1 MDIVVIEDNDS
12 LRRAIARSLSDVG
25 YRVSA
30 FSCAEEF
37 IEDPHSNDP
46 NMLLIDVNLPGE
58 SGLSLTAR
66 MRRLQP
72 RIGIIILSGRAKP
85 ADRRDGYEMGADI
98 YLTKPVDPEEL
109 NAAVRA
115 LLRRV
120 AHTPAPE
127 LGFTIDLKSRRLQ
140 GPSGKVQL
148 SAAEAAALVALA
160 RAPDR
165 KLEAWQIAEVLG
177 GDGSVASRNTVN
189 VTIFRINQKIIEAGA
204 EERCIRAIRNWGYGL
219 SLHIGIA
226 G

>member
-1 MDIVVIEDNDS
+1 MDIVVIEDNDG
-12 LRRAIARSLSDVG
+12 LRRALARSLSDVG

-37 IEDPHSNDP
+37 IEDPRSNDP
-46 NMLLIDVNLPGE
+46 DLLLIDVNLPGE
-58 SGLSLTAR
+58 SGLSLAAR

-72 RIGIIILSGRAKP
+72 YIGIIILSGRAKP

-109 NAAVRA
+109 KAAIGA
-115 LLRRV
+115 LRRRV
-120 AHTPAPE
+120 TEPVRPIAD
-127 LGFTIDLKSRRLQ
+127 FRIDLKGRQLH
-140 GPSGKVQL
+140 GPAGKVAL
-148 SAAEAAALVALA
+148 SGAELAVLVALA

-177 GDGSVASRNTVN
+177 GNGAVASRNTVN
-189 VTIFRINQKIIEAGA
+189 VTIFRVNQKIMETGA
-204 EERCIRAIRNWGYGL
+204 DHRCIRAIRNWGYQL
-219 SLHIGIA
+219 SIPLGIG

>member
-1 MDIVVIEDNDS
+1 VVIEDNDG

-46 NMLLIDVNLPGE
+46 DVLLIDVNLPGE

-72 RIGIIILSGRAKP
+72 RIGIIILSGRGKP

-98 YLTKPVDPEEL
+98 YLTKPMDPGEL
-109 NAAVRA
+109 TAAVGA
-115 LLRRV
+115 LRRRV
-120 AHTPAPE
+120 VPAVPG
-127 LGFTIDLKSRRLQ
+127 LDFRIDLKARQLH
-140 GPSGKVQL
+140 GPVRKVSLSG
-148 SAAEAAALVALA
+148 AEMAVLVALA

-177 GDGSVASRNTVN
+177 GNGAVASRNTVN
-189 VTIFRINQKIIEAGA
+189 VTIFRINQKIKETGA
-204 EERCIRAIRNWGYGL
+204 DERCIRAIRNWGYGL
-219 SLHIGIA
+219 SLSLGIEA
-226 G
+226 

>member
-12 LRRAIARSLSDVG
+12 LRRAIARSLSEGG

-37 IEDPHSNDP
+37 IEDPRSNDP

-72 RIGIIILSGRAKP
+72 SIGIIILSGRARP

-98 YLTKPVDPEEL
+98 YLTKPVDPDEL

-120 AHTPAPE
+120 AQSPEPE
-127 LGFTIDLKSRRLQ
+127 LAFQIDLKARQLR
-140 GPSGKVQL
+140 GPAGKVL
-148 SAAEAAALVALA
+148 LTGAESAVLVALA

-165 KLEAWQIAEVLG
+165 RLEAWQIAEMLG
-177 GDGSVASRNTVN
+177 SDGAVASRNTVN
-189 VTIFRINQKIIEAGA
+189 VTIFRINQKIIETGA
-204 EERCIRAIRNWGYGL
+204 DERCIRAIRNWGYSL
-219 SLHIGIA
+219 SLNIGIA

>member
-1 MDIVVIEDNDS
+1 
-12 LRRAIARSLSDVG
+12 
-25 YRVSA
+25 
-30 FSCAEEF
+30 
-37 IEDPHSNDP
+37 
-46 NMLLIDVNLPGE
+46 
-58 SGLSLTAR
+58 
-66 MRRLQP
+66 
-72 RIGIIILSGRAKP
+72 
-85 ADRRDGYEMGADI
+85 MGADI

>member
-12 LRRAIARSLSDVG
+12 LRRAIARSLSEGG
-25 YRVSA
+25 YSVSA
-30 FSCAEEF
+30 YSCAEEF
-37 IEDPHSNDP
+37 IEDPRSNDP

-72 RIGIIILSGRAKP
+72 RIGIIILSGRARP

-98 YLTKPVDPEEL
+98 YLTKPVDPDEL

-120 AHTPAPE
+120 AQPLEPE
-127 LGFTIDLKSRRLQ
+127 LEIGIDLKARRLH
-140 GPSGKVQL
+140 GPAGKAML
-148 SAAEAAALVALA
+148 TGAETAVLVALV

-165 KLEAWQIAEVLG
+165 RLEAWQIAEVLG
-177 GDGSVASRNTVN
+177 
-189 VTIFRINQKIIEAGA
+189 KIG
-204 EERCIRAIRNWGYGL
+204 RA
-219 SLHIGIA
+219 HV
-226 G
+226 